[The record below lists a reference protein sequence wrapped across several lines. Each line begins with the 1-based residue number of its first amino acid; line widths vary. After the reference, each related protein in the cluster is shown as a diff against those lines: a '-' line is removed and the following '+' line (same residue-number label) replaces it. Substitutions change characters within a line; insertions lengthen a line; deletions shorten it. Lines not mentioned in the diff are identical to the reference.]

1 MDPRKLIKRLV
12 KKKAEPTWPKPPKPP
27 YPDTSFGETGPPKR

>member
-1 MDPRKLIKRLV
+1 MDPRKLIKQLV
-12 KKKAEPTWPKPPKPP
+12 KKKAKPTWPKPPKPP